1 MNLAEK
7 QTLFTFVKEETGE
20 VDRSPGIS
28 TAILGLGNRFRGD
41 DGAGRA
47 VIDKLAITGELP
59 ENIHLFEDGTG
70 NLFDAIL
77 SSKYER
83 VILIDAAEIKR
94 QPGEW
99 ISLNAD
105 RLTWKPDDKNNCY
118 DGHRMS
124 LANAFALG
132 HALEILPKELI
143 IYAIQPMSL
152 EWTGNLSEP
161 VREAVSE
168 ITESILHEI
177 REYF

>member
-1 MNLAEK
+1 MNVAEK
-7 QTLFTFVKEETGE
+7 QVPFIFDQGDASE
-20 VDRSPGIS
+20 VSRPPGIS
-28 TAILGLGNRFRGD
+28 TAVIGLGNHFRGD

-83 VILIDAAEIKR
+83 VILIDAADIKR

-99 ISLNAD
+99 ICLNAD
-105 RLTWKPDDKNNCY
+105 RLTWKPDDKNNRCG
-118 DGHRMS
+118 GHRMS
-124 LANAFALG
+124 LANTLALG
-132 HALEILPKELI
+132 HALEVLPKELL
-143 IYAIQPMSL
+143 IYAVQPMSL
-152 EWTGNLSEP
+152 GWTGALSEP

-177 REYF
+177 REYS

>member
-1 MNLAEK
+1 MNFAEK
-7 QTLFTFVKEETGE
+7 QVPFIFDQDEASE
-20 VDRSPGIS
+20 VSRSPGIS
-28 TAILGLGNRFRGD
+28 IAILGLGNRFRGD
-41 DGAGRA
+41 DGAGCA
-47 VIDKLAITGELP
+47 VVDKLAITGVLP

-70 NLFDAIL
+70 DLFDAIL
-77 SSKYER
+77 SNKYER

-99 ISLNAD
+99 ICLNAD
-105 RLTWKPDDKNNCY
+105 WLTWKPDDKNNCC

-124 LANAFALG
+124 LANALALG
-132 HALEILPKELI
+132 HALEVLPKELL
-143 IYAIQPMSL
+143 IYAVQPMSL

-177 REYF
+177 REYS